1 MVEWLKI
8 LLRRR
13 KIQRRF
19 STWARKNNYEP
30 AAHHRL
36 LMAKLIR
43 VARGEINR
51 LMVFMPPGSAKST
64 YCSVLFP
71 PWYLARYED
80 HAILAASHTT
90 ELAEKWGR
98 RVRNLIQEY
107 GQDLEITIADDS
119 SAAGRWA
126 IKEGG
131 EYYAAG
137 VGVGIAGF
145 RAD

>member
-1 MVEWLKI
+1 M
-8 LLRRR
+8 
-13 KIQRRF
+13 
-19 STWARKNNYEP
+19 S
-30 AAHHRL
+30 
-36 LMAKLIR
+36 KLVK

-51 LMVFMPPGSAKST
+51 LAIFMPPGSAKST

-71 PWYLARYED
+71 PWYLAKHKD

-107 GQDLEITIADDS
+107 GQDLDIEVSEDNQ
-119 SAAGRWA
+119 AAGRWSL
-126 IKEGG
+126 KSGG

-145 RAD
+145 RVDLAIIMTPSGPERTRILRSFVKKLGIGISPTSPPA